1 MRICSAEGSGGP
13 SGDRSKSTRPRRSG
27 SLSFHI
33 PSGSRTRPPAGDPGE
48 SACFSAFVPWFNLEE
63 ILDNRVNRPTE
74 ISEFCR
80 QGKCSMGKE
89 KHNSKDFSRVNRD
102 NKRAFRVTSYNIGV
116 EYNSLFSSP
125 GLDFCL
131 FFG

>member
-1 MRICSAEGSGGP
+1 
-13 SGDRSKSTRPRRSG
+13 
-27 SLSFHI
+27 
-33 PSGSRTRPPAGDPGE
+33 
-48 SACFSAFVPWFNLEE
+48 
-63 ILDNRVNRPTE
+63 
-74 ISEFCR
+74 
-80 QGKCSMGKE
+80 MGKE

>member
-1 MRICSAEGSGGP
+1 MQSSITAVLRYV
-13 SGDRSKSTRPRRSG
+13 DK
-27 SLSFHI
+27 
-33 PSGSRTRPPAGDPGE
+33 E
-48 SACFSAFVPWFNLEE
+48 SVACG
-63 ILDNRVNRPTE
+63 R
-74 ISEFCR
+74 
-80 QGKCSMGKE
+80 K